1 MKIPLRELEQVRND
15 PRAYLRKR
23 ERPSGTDF
31 YGKSKYLTLQRA
43 VFHYHLEKGD
53 LDGARKYLEDAH
65 ARQFKDQRSLQGW
78 LDQLNDYAAA
88 FRRQGNSVFKVR
100 DQLKLSLPEAISR
113 EVSLTAQIPR
123 LDLTSKGYAVWLFS
137 KVPKN
142 LRSELRL
149 PLIQQTY
156 SQKLSAALNE
166 ITVGV
171 YDFATAN
178 YESYSFTQQEVNR
191 ASDELGQL
199 VDRLVSIA
207 RPKTLREF

>member
-23 ERPSGTDF
+23 ERPGGSDF

-43 VFHYHLEKGD
+43 VFHYHEEKGD
-53 LDGARKYLEDAH
+53 LDSARKYLEDAH

-78 LDQLNDYAAA
+78 LDQLNNYAAA
-88 FRRQGNSVFKVR
+88 FRRLGNSVFKVR

-137 KVPKN
+137 KVPVD

-149 PLIQQTY
+149 PLIQETY
-156 SQKLSAALNE
+156 SKKLSAALDE

-178 YESYSFTQQEVNR
+178 YESYSFSQREVNR
-191 ASDELGQL
+191 ATDELGQL

>member
-1 MKIPLRELEQVRND
+1 MKIPLRELEQVRQD

-23 ERPSGTDF
+23 ERPNGAEF

-43 VFHYHLEKGD
+43 AFHYHEEKGD
-53 LDGARKYLEDAH
+53 LNSAREYLQDAY
-65 ARQFKDQRSLQGW
+65 ARQFKDQRSLQGS
-78 LDQLNDYAAA
+78 LDQLNNYAAA
-88 FRRQGNSVFKVR
+88 FKRLGNSVFKVR
-100 DQLKLSLPEAISR
+100 DQLRLSLPEAISR

-123 LDLTSKGYAVWLFS
+123 LDLTTKGYAVWLFS
-137 KVPKN
+137 KVPVD

-149 PLIQQTY
+149 PLIQETY
-156 SQKLSAALNE
+156 SKKLSAALDE

-178 YESYSFTQQEVNR
+178 YESYSFTQREV
-191 ASDELGQL
+191 AKAIDELGQL
-199 VDRLVSIA
+199 VDRLVSLA